1 MSDVDDDNVLAED
14 LDLETAR
21 DALRRHIWES
31 YWSDTFARPEFN
43 AGSDAPQDRIKRF
56 SVKPKENNAAAAAAA
71 ASTSESNSASEYDW
85 RHQAFPPLAP
95 EFNGSIGDR
104 HQETIIVFNS
114 LGPALFKRVVETS
127 RTREV
132 ADLFTRVAQL
142 EGVDVFWSGH
152 VSVKSDN
159 DDDVMI
165 AKPSSSKTKFGSLR
179 VCRFPFAAEFSF
191 DDTTE
196 VTMFSLARSLE
207 DESLE
212 LLLADLQ
219 QLVDENVSE
228 TVQNLRR
235 TRQALRCLASA
246 GGHIE
251 VIVSKTFGSGSIR
264 GQVKILTK
272 PVDESSAPPAS
283 GVDLRPGFNVALIST
298 KLVST
303 TGLACKCLF
312 PKGDVLLM
320 DLLSSDKSKPLDLEC
335 QVVCSIVDAIPE
347 ARLSQFL
354 SRYAGFRAKLNT
366 DAIAREATLPL
377 TFYIDIYADDKIDL
391 DALIVRLEERYP
403 KVHSKLIGNGVDQA
417 LLECRIALNY
427 LERCSRPELFWFL
440 FWIDCAEQYPDRIPD
455 TIVIDACNIDSIVYK
470 HWMAKSLADLQEFGF
485 DKRTVEND
493 NLFVTFWAR
502 LEDVR
507 SKAYY
512 KNSNGLQES
521 VATVRMECA
530 RLGYDPDRVSSNGT
544 QQTCLTGIAE
554 SVHAPPARAPAEPLA
569 SEITISEPEGNPQED
584 LSPATSSPAAPAASV
599 LSPLMPPTIP
609 PPMMRAV
616 SVPVPPSGESD
627 DNLDDIGIVE
637 NKNASVSDKNDSED
651 EPGAAGLDKS
661 EKKQFGGR
669 VTSASLPVYDTDND
683 DHKMKVT
690 IDRMLK
696 FVNVVGGVPNRSL
709 AGIAEDEDGDDP
721 GIGRGKGETS
731 DPPSSDWSDKE
742 ETEESSESDPGIT
755 REASDADSMSLQQK
769 GSLLTI
775 CIPEETSGH
784 VTRIRSTKRGRLVP
798 PSPVARVH
806 QLDTMRALQ
815 KKSLLMTIMGRLVPE
830 CGPGRP
836 RSPRHNVII

>member
-1 MSDVDDDNVLAED
+1 
-14 LDLETAR
+14 
-21 DALRRHIWES
+21 
-31 YWSDTFARPEFN
+31 
-43 AGSDAPQDRIKRF
+43 
-56 SVKPKENNAAAAAAA
+56 
-71 ASTSESNSASEYDW
+71 
-85 RHQAFPPLAP
+85 
-95 EFNGSIGDR
+95 
-104 HQETIIVFNS
+104 
-114 LGPALFKRVVETS
+114 
-127 RTREV
+127 
-132 ADLFTRVAQL
+132 
-142 EGVDVFWSGH
+142 
-152 VSVKSDN
+152 
-159 DDDVMI
+159 
-165 AKPSSSKTKFGSLR
+165 
-179 VCRFPFAAEFSF
+179 
-191 DDTTE
+191 
-196 VTMFSLARSLE
+196 
-207 DESLE
+207 
-212 LLLADLQ
+212 
-219 QLVDENVSE
+219 
-228 TVQNLRR
+228 
-235 TRQALRCLASA
+235 
-246 GGHIE
+246 
-251 VIVSKTFGSGSIR
+251 
-264 GQVKILTK
+264 
-272 PVDESSAPPAS
+272 
-283 GVDLRPGFNVALIST
+283 
-298 KLVST
+298 
-303 TGLACKCLF
+303 
-312 PKGDVLLM
+312 
-320 DLLSSDKSKPLDLEC
+320 
-335 QVVCSIVDAIPE
+335 
-347 ARLSQFL
+347 
-354 SRYAGFRAKLNT
+354 
-366 DAIAREATLPL
+366 
-377 TFYIDIYADDKIDL
+377 
-391 DALIVRLEERYP
+391 
-403 KVHSKLIGNGVDQA
+403 
-417 LLECRIALNY
+417 
-427 LERCSRPELFWFL
+427 
-440 FWIDCAEQYPDRIPD
+440 
-455 TIVIDACNIDSIVYK
+455 
-470 HWMAKSLADLQEFGF
+470 MAKSLADLQEFGF

-521 VATVRMECA
+521 VATVRMVTVGTVHILCPLLNQFVLQECA

-696 FVNVVGGVPNRSL
+696 FVNVVGGVPVSPTSGFPNECCNLIGPLWQNRSL